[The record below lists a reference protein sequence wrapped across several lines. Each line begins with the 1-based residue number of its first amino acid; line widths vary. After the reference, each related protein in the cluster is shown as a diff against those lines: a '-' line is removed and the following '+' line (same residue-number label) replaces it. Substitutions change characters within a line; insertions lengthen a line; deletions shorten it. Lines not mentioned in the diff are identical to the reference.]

1 METAM
6 EWLVIIISVMLGLFL
21 TLSIILILKII
32 PIVNNLKD
40 LTDKADSIANSI
52 ESAAQNAK
60 KVAPLATIFKMF
72 YQAKNSNKGD

>member
-1 METAM
+1 M

-21 TLSIILILKII
+21 TLGIILLIKII
-32 PIVNNLKD
+32 PVINNLKD
-40 LTDKADSIANSI
+40 ISDRAENIATSI

-72 YQAKNSNKGD
+72 YQAKNNSKKGE